1 LVPLLPYGAGE
12 TDLWL
17 VKTDSEGN
25 MVWNKTYGGEY
36 YDEGWMVLET
46 SDGGCLIAGTT
57 CNMDMIGNA
66 WLVKTDSVGTLER
79 QKPMVEVVT
88 VVCMV

>member
-1 LVPLLPYGAGE
+1 
-12 TDLWL
+12 
-17 VKTDSEGN
+17 
-25 MVWNKTYGGEY
+25 
-36 YDEGWMVLET
+36 
-46 SDGGCLIAGTT
+46 LIAGTT